1 MQDVAITRAQREEK
15 KYILPKSLTV
25 QRIYELYR
33 KQKREEEEEAK
44 DKVGR
49 IVQSGKRNINE
60 YVLFARIAKFFTLQ
74 THEK

>member
-1 MQDVAITRAQREEK
+1 VQDVAITRAQREEK

-33 KQKREEEEEAK
+33 KQKREEEEAK